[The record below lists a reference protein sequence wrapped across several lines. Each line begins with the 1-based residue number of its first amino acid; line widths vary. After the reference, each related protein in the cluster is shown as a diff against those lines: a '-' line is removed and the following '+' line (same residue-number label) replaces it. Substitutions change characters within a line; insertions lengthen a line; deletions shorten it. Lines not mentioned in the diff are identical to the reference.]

1 MPICCMIFHMQQM
14 ARMGFFINKIVL
26 YKFFF
31 LGFPE
36 LRKIAVNARIYTIS
50 TIKRRLIL

>member
-1 MPICCMIFHMQQM
+1 MIFHMQQM

-31 LGFPE
+31 IGFPE